1 MEDHVNIYEYK
12 ENIYNYLNSS
22 NYYVSTSEWEGSSL
36 AMIDAAVMGIPILCS
51 DCPTGR
57 KEFIGE
63 DERGYLYLQN
73 NSKDFLSK
81 FDKMIN
87 EEANFYLKN

>member
-1 MEDHVNIYEYK
+1 
-12 ENIYNYLNSS
+12 
-22 NYYVSTSEWEGSSL
+22 
-36 AMIDAAVMGIPILCS
+36 MIMRFWIPILCS

-87 EEANFYLKN
+87 EEAKFLSKKLVKAKKASKKFTNFNHFLNFKKNILKEI